1 MMIDHSIRDGV
12 TILQMQRDPANVL
25 DVEFSDAIQAAI
37 SAAGKDDQTKA
48 VVLTGAESV
57 FSAGVDLFRLLDGG
71 TEYVSAFLASL
82 NRLFH
87 TAHTTEKPLVAAI
100 NGHAIA
106 GGAILAL
113 ACDYRVMADGS
124 STIGLPELNVGV
136 PFPSSALAIVTSSV
150 PRQYQR
156 EVILLGR
163 SFDPEAAKARGLI
176 DEIAPQDAVLN
187 RSVAIARELASVP
200 PRSFSLTKRL
210 LGMPPGADT
219 SDLDEEVY
227 ATWTDPA
234 THEHIRGF
242 LEKTLGKRD
251 R

>member
-1 MMIDHSIRDGV
+1 
-12 TILQMQRDPANVL
+12 
-25 DVEFSDAIQAAI
+25 
-37 SAAGKDDQTKA
+37 
-48 VVLTGAESV
+48 
-57 FSAGVDLFRLLDGG
+57 
-71 TEYVSAFLASL
+71 
-82 NRLFH
+82 
-87 TAHTTEKPLVAAI
+87 
-100 NGHAIA
+100 
-106 GGAILAL
+106 
-113 ACDYRVMADGS
+113 
-124 STIGLPELNVGV
+124 VGV

-150 PRQYQR
+150 PRQYHR

-176 DEIAPQDAVLN
+176 DEIAPRDTVLD

-227 ATWTDPA
+227 AAWTDPA
-234 THEHIRGF
+234 THQHIRGF